1 MAGIGRS
8 YRPHFPQFYAKA
20 IYRFLACGLLGLLL
34 AACVQIGGSLA
45 AGGEEKPNK
54 KGEGEL
60 PPIILALPPSGFQH
74 LTEPQITLVDVFYQ
88 GRRLGATMAT
98 FSPGRL
104 EFENLEEVIAKLADV
119 RDVAKVQSALT
130 GILDTN
136 SARVCGE
143 ARAPDCG
150 RLEPEVAGII
160 FDSNR
165 FRVDL
170 FVNPKFLVEKGLI
183 RPAFMPVPDAGF
195 SALQS
200 VAAAYAGNSDTNG
213 KFNIGSFTIL
223 GYDQAR
229 LQANTTVSDDDG
241 FAVDRL
247 TGEWERPGW
256 LYGGGLYRTAVVPLL
271 GDQPFYGVR
280 LNSSADTRM
289 DLEQVRGTQL
299 QVFLSRRAQVD
310 ILREGRLL
318 STASYSAGNQVLDTS
333 NLPSGAYDVT
343 LRIREAGGAVREE
356 RRFFSKSSQMP
367 PADMPR
373 YVLELGVLAGTD
385 FDPFPKPDDQPILH
399 GGTTH
404 RLGQNYA
411 LGADA
416 FLSTEVAALEAD
428 AYYQNPMGTIS
439 VGAFGA
445 TNGAFGAVLNGY
457 GSIDRFSYS
466 LATRR
471 IWGSDDAVVG
481 TEEPALPNA
490 AGGSSTQATLNL
502 GYAFKQGMRIS
513 VRGFWRHNDGVGDS
527 YSMGPSLHYP
537 LYRGRGMRLDLSADA
552 AHGNLETVARIRF
565 RLFWDAPSHFVTAST
580 GYQHSFEGNGPTESG
595 FLGDVEAGWK
605 DQDLVPGDL
614 QFGAGLETEP
624 QGSSGRVKG
633 NYAGSSGRADG
644 LVEQDFDG
652 EQTTRYAA
660 NLFFN
665 VLGNDGAVALGGR
678 ETTRSGVIIAL
689 DGDADAEFDVLVDGY
704 PKASVRNGDRLPL
717 LLSEYKVYDI
727 RLKPVNAP
735 AIAFDSRAREVS
747 LYPGT
752 IKTLRWR
759 VNRVVTV
766 FGRLVEGDGKSISD
780 ARITGAVE
788 PAYTDAEGF
797 FQAVVSK
804 RATLKVKISGGRTCT
819 VSIDVTGIQGEFTT
833 LDNLTCG

>member
-1 MAGIGRS
+1 MAGNGHPFW
-8 YRPHFPQFYAKA
+8 PHFPQFYAKA
-20 IYRFLACGLLGLLL
+20 AYRFLAAAWLGLLL
-34 AACVQIGGSLA
+34 AACIQIGSSLA
-45 AGGEEKPNK
+45 AEGEQKSQK
-54 KGEGEL
+54 KGEEDA
-60 PPIILALPPSGFQH
+60 PIILALPPSGFQH
-74 LTEPQITLVDVFYQ
+74 LTEPQITLVDVYYQ
-88 GRRLGATMAT
+88 GRRIGATMAT

-104 EFENLEEVIAKLADV
+104 EFENLEEVIANLADL
-119 RDVAKVQSALT
+119 RDVVRVKSALT
-130 GILDTN
+130 GILDAN
-136 SARVCGE
+136 SALICGDGRE
-143 ARAPDCG
+143 PDCG

-170 FVNPKFLVEKGLI
+170 FVNPIYLVEKGLI

-213 KFNIGSFTIL
+213 KFNIGSNTIL
-223 GYDQAR
+223 GYDQRR

-247 TGEWERPGW
+247 TGEWEQPGW

-271 GDQPFYGVR
+271 GDQPFYGIRV
-280 LNSSADTRM
+280 NSSADTRL
-289 DLEQVRGTQL
+289 DLERVRGTQL

-318 STASYSAGNQVLDTS
+318 STGSYSAGNQILDTS

-385 FDPFPKPDDQPILH
+385 FDPFPKPDDRPVLH

-416 FLSTEVAALEAD
+416 FLSTEAAALEAD
-428 AYYQNPMGTIS
+428 AYYQNRMGTIS
-439 VGAFGA
+439 VGAFGS
-445 TNGAFGAVLNGY
+445 TNGAFGVVLKGY

-466 LATRR
+466 LSARR
-471 IWGSDDAVVG
+471 IWGSGEDLSATDA
-481 TEEPALPNA
+481 PALPNA
-490 AGGSSTQATLNL
+490 GGGSSTQATLNL
-502 GYAFKQGMRIS
+502 GYAFKEGPRLS
-513 VRGFWRHNDGVGDS
+513 LRGFWRHTDGVGDS
-527 YSMGPSLHYP
+527 YSIGPGLNYP
-537 LYRGRGMRLDLSADA
+537 LYRGRGMRLDLFADA
-552 AHGNLETVARIRF
+552 AHGNLETVARVRF
-565 RLFWDAPSHFVTAST
+565 RLFWDTPSHFVTASG
-580 GYQHSFEGNGPTESG
+580 GYQHSSEGEGPTESG
-595 FLGDVEAGWK
+595 FLGVVDAGWR
-605 DQDLVPGDL
+605 DQDLVRGDL
-614 QFGAGLETEP
+614 QFGAGLESEP
-624 QGSSGRVKG
+624 QGSSGRIKG
-633 NYAGSSGRADG
+633 NYAGSTGRADAQ
-644 LVEQDFDG
+644 VEQDFDG
-652 EQTTRYAA
+652 ENTTRYAA

-678 ETTRSGVIIAL
+678 ETTRSGVIVAL
-689 DGDADAEFDVLVDGY
+689 DGDAEATFDVLVDGY

-717 LLSEYKVYDI
+717 LLSEYKMYEI

-735 AIAFDSRAREVS
+735 AISFDSRVREVS

-752 IKTLRWR
+752 IKTLRWS

-766 FGRLVEGDGKSISD
+766 FGRLVEGDGKPISD
-780 ARITGAVE
+780 ARIEGAVE
-788 PAYTDAEGF
+788 PAFTDAGGY

-804 RATLKVKISGGRTCT
+804 RATLKVKISGGRICN
-819 VSIDVTGIQGEFTT
+819 VSIDVSKTQEEFTT
-833 LDNLTCG
+833 IENLTCG